1 MWEIEPVNSN
11 AIPDELKANVE
22 IYYGRKK
29 AGEESFEEIPFC
41 ANFEFKD
48 FKVLTNNSLK
58 FITNRFLWKSKLHI
72 FFFTC
77 LCFDKD
83 LHLITY
89 LVISR
94 CFEKNVCTFELIL

>member
-29 AGEESFEEIPFC
+29 AGGESFEEIPFC

-48 FKVLTNNSLK
+48 FKVLRTEVRGDFNIHGTNFFHNAV
-58 FITNRFLWKSKLHI
+58 FHQKSKKI
-72 FFFTC
+72 
-77 LCFDKD
+77 
-83 LHLITY
+83 
-89 LVISR
+89 
-94 CFEKNVCTFELIL
+94 

>member
-48 FKVLTNNSLK
+48 FKVLNQDLTDKWFGIRYLLK
-58 FITNRFLWKSKLHI
+58 SWF
-72 FFFTC
+72 
-77 LCFDKD
+77 
-83 LHLITY
+83 
-89 LVISR
+89 
-94 CFEKNVCTFELIL
+94 

>member
-48 FKVLTNNSLK
+48 FKV
-58 FITNRFLWKSKLHI
+58 HI
-72 FFFTC
+72 
-77 LCFDKD
+77 K
-83 LHLITY
+83 Y
-89 LVISR
+89 
-94 CFEKNVCTFELIL
+94 

>member
-29 AGEESFEEIPFC
+29 AGEDSFEQNPFC

-48 FKVLTNNSLK
+48 FKVNCTA
-58 FITNRFLWKSKLHI
+58 
-72 FFFTC
+72 
-77 LCFDKD
+77 
-83 LHLITY
+83 Y
-89 LVISR
+89 L
-94 CFEKNVCTFELIL
+94 